1 MAEPSVTVKREIV
14 KALVEQYGDAT
25 AMCRLVGLAES
36 SYYYT
41 ETGRV
46 DAPADEGLLKQLVKL
61 AGKHPTYGYRRLT
74 KLLRNR
80 KTYGAV
86 NDKRVQRVLREAGI
100 QAKKATKRVYT
111 TDSAHSYKRYPNLV
125 RDFACIDHPNQV
137 WCCDITY
144 IILASG
150 EVVYLAIVLDVFTRR
165 IRGWELGQE
174 ITHELTMQALM
185 RAFKRGVPEI
195 HHTDQGVQYATP
207 RYTELLEQ
215 RGVQISMTDRGA
227 AWQNGYA
234 ERLMRTLK
242 EEEVYLSEYQTYE
255 DARRQIGKFID
266 AVYNKKRI
274 HSALGDLSPAQ
285 FEAQWIMQQSNDK
298 SLS

>member
-1 MAEPSVTVKREIV
+1 MAEPGGTVKREIV
-14 KALVEQYGDAT
+14 KALVERYGEVT
-25 AMCRLVGLAES
+25 TMCRLVGLAES

-46 DAPADEGLLKQLVKL
+46 DAAADAGMLKQLVKL

-74 KLLRNR
+74 KLLRKR
-80 KTYGAV
+80 KTYCAV
-86 NDKRVQRVLREAGI
+86 NVKRVQRVLREAGI

-111 TDSAHSYKRYPNLV
+111 TDSAHGFKRYPNLV
-125 RDFACIDHPNQV
+125 RNLASINHPNQV

-165 IRGWELGQE
+165 IRGWELGRE
-174 ITHELTMQALM
+174 ITHELTTQALI
-185 RAFKRGVPEI
+185 RAFKHGVPEI

-227 AWQNGYA
+227 AWQNGLA
-234 ERLMRTLK
+234 FRCTSFE
-242 EEEVYLSEYQTYE
+242 
-255 DARRQIGKFID
+255 
-266 AVYNKKRI
+266 
-274 HSALGDLSPAQ
+274 HSDMTFSQPVSG
-285 FEAQWIMQQSNDK
+285 
-298 SLS
+298 